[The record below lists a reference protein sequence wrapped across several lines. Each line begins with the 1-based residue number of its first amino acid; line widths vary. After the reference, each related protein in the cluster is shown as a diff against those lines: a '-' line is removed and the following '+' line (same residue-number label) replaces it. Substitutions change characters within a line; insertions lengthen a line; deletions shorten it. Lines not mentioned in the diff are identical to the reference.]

1 MAYAKSHDF
10 LNLKFE
16 NKNAIQNKL
25 DKEKTGEKYQLC

>member
-16 NKNAIQNKL
+16 KNAIQNKL